1 MTATPMIH
9 DLVREGR
16 VSPEHGAVLLEL
28 RRDVVSR
35 RERRLHP
42 RGALVRIAVGLGVLV
57 LAVLGVRR
65 YQ

>member
-1 MTATPMIH
+1 MTATPVIH

-16 VSPEHGAVLLEL
+16 LSPEHGAVLLEL
-28 RRDVVSR
+28 RHAVTRR
-35 RERRLHP
+35 REQRLHP